1 MSDPMSGEEGIVFN
15 IQRHSV
21 HDGPGIR
28 TIVFLKGCPLA
39 CRWCCNPESQ
49 DFARELAYNPEKCI
63 GCGACLQVCPEK
75 AIRRE
80 GESLV
85 FLRELCA
92 ACGLCAEVCYAEARV
107 MEGWRAGAAELVEEV
122 LKDEIFFRRSGGG
135 LTLSGGE
142 PLAQRDFA
150 AAILR
155 RAKAAG
161 LHTAVET
168 AGHVPWDSFL
178 RVLPH
183 VDLYLFDIKHAD
195 PEKHRR
201 FIGEDNRLILENL
214 RRLSRALAGGD
225 PAGGGEDRI
234 IVRTPVVPGFN
245 DSPEELADIADIAAR
260 AGVRRMHLLPF
271 HRYGSGK
278 YRLLGKTDPMAEAPG
293 VEDSGTDGGDLRTRL
308 EAVLGTLAS
317 KNLALHIGG

>member
-214 RRLSRALAGGD
+214 RRLSRVLGIDDHLYVGQVGQCIQWRLGD
-225 PAGGGEDRI
+225 GIDAAKDDGQR
-234 IVRTPVVPGFN
+234 RQQHRH
-245 DSPEELADIADIAAR
+245 AIAAR
-260 AGVRRMHLLPF
+260 PVDEFGQHGEGLSTISPF
-271 HRYGSGK
+271 PLKGEKRYV
-278 YRLLGKTDPMAEAPG
+278 D
-293 VEDSGTDGGDLRTRL
+293 V
-308 EAVLGTLAS
+308 
-317 KNLALHIGG
+317 